1 MNETTLATMTE
12 MQLHMLRSLVS
23 HAERIAEIGT
33 NFAKPID
40 VEKLRQMFP
49 WMQNCEGESLEVAV
63 NRMAAHSMEILTL
76 CDLLKASPE
85 TVEKTPEGWQRK

>member
-33 NFAKPID
+33 NFASPKP
-40 VEKLRQMFP
+40 MFP